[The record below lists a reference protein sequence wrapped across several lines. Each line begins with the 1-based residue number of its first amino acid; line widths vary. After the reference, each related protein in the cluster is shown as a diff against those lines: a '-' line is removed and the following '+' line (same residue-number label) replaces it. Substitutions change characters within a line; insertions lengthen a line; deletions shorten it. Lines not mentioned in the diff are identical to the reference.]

1 LQIPNL
7 PLPIN
12 NLQSLSTTS
21 PLPLVKTM
29 TGLTHSRS
37 TGFTLV
43 ELLVV
48 IAIIGVLVALLL
60 PAVQTAREAARRMQ
74 CANHMRQLGLAC
86 HNFVDVRNVIPPSRT
101 ASGGFPPLG
110 IPANAYNGWAVWLLP
125 YLEQAN
131 LANTYDST
139 LHFGH
144 PKNAQAIQTQI
155 KMFYCPSSP
164 NQKRVVNFTLSQG
177 GGNWTITNG
186 ACTDYSVLR
195 WIEEALWT
203 GFPNDVDNYG
213 THDPVKGLN
222 IGPYSYNT
230 GSSIR
235 VMRWQN
241 VTDGMSNT
249 FFYVEDAG
257 RNDEYVAA
265 WRKSGTNTGGGW
277 FDEASEFGLHGCN
290 PPNDTRPGRQPLNCT
305 NDGEVY
311 AFHAAGAN
319 HGMCDGSV
327 RFVSSNIPIRT
338 YARLITAAAGE
349 TIGDF

>member
-1 LQIPNL
+1 ML
-7 PLPIN
+7 
-12 NLQSLSTTS
+12 
-21 PLPLVKTM
+21 
-29 TGLTHSRS
+29 SRS
-37 TGFTLV
+37 RAASAGFTLV

-60 PAVQTAREAARRMQ
+60 PAVQSARESARRMQ
-74 CANHMRQLGLAC
+74 CANHLRQLGLAC
-86 HNFVDVRNVIPPSRT
+86 HNFVDVRGVIPPSRT

-125 YLEQAN
+125 YLEQGN
-131 LANTYDST
+131 VTNIHDPTK
-139 LHFGH
+139 HFGH
-144 PKNAQAIQTQI
+144 LDNRRAIQTQI
-155 KMFYCPSSP
+155 KMFYCPSTP
-164 NQKRVVNFTLSQG
+164 KQKRVVNFTLSQG
-177 GGNWTITNG
+177 GGNWTIVDG

-195 WIEEALWT
+195 WIEQGLWT

-213 THDPVKGLN
+213 THHPVSGLN

-230 GSSIR
+230 GSDIR

-249 FFYVEDAG
+249 IFYVEGAG
-257 RNDEYVAA
+257 RNDEYV
-265 WRKSGTNTGGGW
+265 SGWKIGLQRTNTGGGW
-277 FDEASEFGLHGCN
+277 FDEANEFGLHGCN
-290 PPNDTRPGRQPLNCT
+290 PPDDTRPGRLPINCT

-327 RFVSSNIPIRT
+327 RFISANIPIRT
-338 YARLITAAAGE
+338 FARLVTAGAGE
-349 TIGDF
+349 TIGEF